1 MLGRWFI
8 RDRGQAALSGAPAVR
23 RWKTYSAQTGY
34 VYQYVYLGR
43 RKRAGDT
50 EYVFDV
56 TADRKSTFSV
66 SVLLLDDAVGSWE
79 GDNRFSLRDN
89 ERHGIAKMALFQAF
103 DERPRPDLMRAAV
116 LVRRADLE
124 AIAATLRILP

>member
-1 MLGRWFI
+1 VLRRWFL

-43 RKRAGDT
+43 RKRAADI

-56 TADRKSTFSV
+56 TPDRKHSFAV
-66 SVLLLDDAVGSWE
+66 SVLLLDEAVEGWE
-79 GDNRFSLRDN
+79 RENEFALRDN

-103 DERPRPDLMRAAV
+103 DERPRPDLMRTAV
-116 LVRRADLE
+116 QVRRADLE

>member
-1 MLGRWFI
+1 MLGRWFN
-8 RDRGQAALSGAPAVR
+8 RDREQAALSGAPAVR
-23 RWKTYSAQTGY
+23 RWKTYSAQTGH

-56 TADRKSTFSV
+56 TADRKSTFGV
-66 SVLLLDDAVGSWE
+66 SVLLSDDAVGSWE
-79 GDNRFSLRDN
+79 GDNRFPLRDN

-103 DERPRPDLMRAAV
+103 DERPAPDLMRAAI

-124 AIAATLRILP
+124 AIVETLHIL